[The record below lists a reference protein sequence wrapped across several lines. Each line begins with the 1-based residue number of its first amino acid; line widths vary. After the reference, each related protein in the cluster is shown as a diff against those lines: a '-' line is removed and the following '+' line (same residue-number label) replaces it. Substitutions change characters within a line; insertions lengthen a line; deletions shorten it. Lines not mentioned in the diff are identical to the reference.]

1 MTHPFDDSDVDAD
14 VFEKMVTEVAGFTDE
29 CIIEMCNRYNLS
41 LLTVISI
48 IMARLVAAA
57 ETADITEE
65 FGEILATGWERMNT
79 VAKTERTVH

>member
-14 VFEKMVTEVAGFTDE
+14 VFEKMVTEVAGFADE

-48 IMARLVAAA
+48 IMARLVTAA

-65 FGEILATGWERMNT
+65 FGEILAVGWERTNT
-79 VAKTERTVH
+79 FTKTEKTVH